1 MRWRIKDEV
10 ALFSSLE
17 YIQKSRE
24 RETRLGAFV
33 SSAEATHTPTSS
45 IRYTRIRRSWE
56 PAAVKWPTSA
66 LAQRQKPSQANQP
79 TNNNTEES
87 ENSGGWKKERRRKM
101 IIQKINKLSAKS
113 LEMYV
118 CLVYIK
124 AITHTLYY
132 SAKRKRSKC
141 QLSYKL

>member
-66 LAQRQKPSQANQP
+66 LAQRQKPSQPTNQP
-79 TNNNTEES
+79 TTTLKRVRIPAA
-87 ENSGGWKKERRRKM
+87 GRKKEEEK
-101 IIQKINKLSAKS
+101 
-113 LEMYV
+113 
-118 CLVYIK
+118 
-124 AITHTLYY
+124 
-132 SAKRKRSKC
+132 
-141 QLSYKL
+141 